1 MEYRKLPHGNE
12 EISVL
17 GFGTS
22 AIGEASEEEI
32 IATVQMAIENGI
44 NYFDLASGHANTF
57 ETFGKAIKGKRD
69 QVYLQIHFGAN
80 YETGAYGWTTNLNKI
95 KESIKWQLEKLQ
107 TDYIDFGFIHCLD
120 EPADLKAVKEAGVI
134 DYLLDLKEKG
144 VIRHIGLSSH
154 TPALVNQV
162 LDMNILDMVM
172 FSINPAYDNNH
183 GSYAIGKN
191 DERMALYQ
199 RCEKEGVAIS
209 VMKAFSAGQLLDK
222 DKSPFKHALTHSQ
235 CIQYAL
241 DKPAVVTVLP
251 GTRNREDL
259 KDILKYNQ
267 ATDEE
272 KDYSIIAQFDEIEH
286 MGKCVYCKHCHP
298 CPCGLDIALINK
310 YYDLSLLG
318 DTLAKDHYNH
328 LEKTA
333 SDCIQCGHC
342 NHRCPFKVDQMNRMK
357 EISQY
362 FGK

>member
-1 MEYRKLPHGNE
+1 M
-12 EISVL
+12 I
-17 GFGTS
+17 
-22 AIGEASEEEI
+22 
-32 IATVQMAIENGI
+32 
-44 NYFDLASGHANTF
+44 
-57 ETFGKAIKGKRD
+57 
-69 QVYLQIHFGAN
+69 
-80 YETGAYGWTTNLNKI
+80 
-95 KESIKWQLEKLQ
+95 
-107 TDYIDFGFIHCLD
+107 FGFIHCLD

-241 DKPAVVTVLP
+241 DKPAVVTVLQ
-251 GTRNREDL
+251 EL
-259 KDILKYNQ
+259 
-267 ATDEE
+267 
-272 KDYSIIAQFDEIEH
+272 EIV
-286 MGKCVYCKHCHP
+286 K
-298 CPCGLDIALINK
+298 I
-310 YYDLSLLG
+310 
-318 DTLAKDHYNH
+318 
-328 LEKTA
+328 
-333 SDCIQCGHC
+333 
-342 NHRCPFKVDQMNRMK
+342 
-357 EISQY
+357 
-362 FGK
+362 

>member
-1 MEYRKLPHGNE
+1 
-12 EISVL
+12 
-17 GFGTS
+17 
-22 AIGEASEEEI
+22 
-32 IATVQMAIENGI
+32 
-44 NYFDLASGHANTF
+44 
-57 ETFGKAIKGKRD
+57 
-69 QVYLQIHFGAN
+69 
-80 YETGAYGWTTNLNKI
+80 
-95 KESIKWQLEKLQ
+95 
-107 TDYIDFGFIHCLD
+107 
-120 EPADLKAVKEAGVI
+120 
-134 DYLLDLKEKG
+134 
-144 VIRHIGLSSH
+144 
-154 TPALVNQV
+154 
-162 LDMNILDMVM
+162 MNILDMVM

-251 GTRNREDL
+251 GIRNREDL

-342 NHRCPFKVDQMNRMK
+342 NHRCPFKVDQMKRMK